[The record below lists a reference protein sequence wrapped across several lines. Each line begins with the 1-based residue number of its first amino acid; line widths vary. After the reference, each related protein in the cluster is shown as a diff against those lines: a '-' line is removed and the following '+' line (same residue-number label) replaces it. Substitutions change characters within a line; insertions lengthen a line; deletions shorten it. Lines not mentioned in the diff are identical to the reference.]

1 MKKKIKLKK
10 SSPRISRKD
19 SIVTCAFCRG
29 TGLDRFGV
37 PSKLSQCQTCKG
49 RGKVSVPESHEKCP
63 SCLGTGVFRHHRL
76 NCAVCG
82 GKGRVGVGEGKR
94 VRDKKCGTGRDK
106 EALDIETG
114 LPCIS
119 AYDLVSMKK
128 GRKK

>member
-1 MKKKIKLKK
+1 MKKKIKLE
-10 SSPRISRKD
+10 SLI
-19 SIVTCAFCRG
+19 TCGFCRG

-49 RGKVSVPESHEKCP
+49 RGKVSVPEPHQQCS
-63 SCLGTGVFRHHRL
+63 SCLGTGVYSHHRL

-82 GKGRVGVGEGKR
+82 GKGQVGVGGRKG
-94 VRDKKCGTGRDK
+94 VRDQECGKERHK